1 MRRVH
6 QLRRLTAAL
15 AAFAAGAVLALLPAA
30 PASAGIHDKEW
41 FLDTLH
47 IDQAHRH
54 STGKGVTVAV
64 IDSGID
70 AGHPDLKGHV
80 RKGVDLTGY
89 SDKYGWGDD
98 TGHGTAMA
106 GIIAAQGGGDDHAY
120 GIAPGADIL
129 PVQVGSDPPIDRL
142 ARAIRWSVDHHAQV
156 INISISVNRLD
167 YAVLSAAVRYALDH
181 NVVVVAAAGN
191 LENSSVRIQLPA
203 KVAGVVAVTGTTRSG
218 SFWNQ
223 SSHSKPAG
231 LAAPAD
237 GITSTDSR
245 TRFKSGYSTGYGT
258 SASAAIVS
266 GVAALVRARY
276 PNLDAANLINRL
288 TATADDKG
296 PKGRDS
302 RYGYGIVDPVR
313 ALTATVAHV
322 DRNPVG
328 APSTAASHRPGTSA
342 QHPAGSTP
350 VGLVVGIV
358 LAAVAVA
365 ALIIVLLAVRARR
378 AGRTRA

>member
-1 MRRVH
+1 MHRVHRPRRVV
-6 QLRRLTAAL
+6 AAL
-15 AAFAAGAVLALLPAA
+15 GALATGTALALLPAA
-30 PASAGIHDKEW
+30 PASAGIHGQEW

-47 IDQAHRH
+47 IGQAHRY

-64 IDSGID
+64 VDSGID

-98 TGHGTAMA
+98 SGHGTAMA
-106 GIIAAQGGGDDHAY
+106 GIIAAQGGGEDHAY

-129 PVQVGSDPPIDRL
+129 PVQVGSDPPIERL
-142 ARAIRWSVDHHAQV
+142 ANAIRWSVDHHAQV
-156 INISISVNRLD
+156 INISMGINRRDYSVLT
-167 YAVLSAAVRYALDH
+167 AAVRYALDH
-181 NVVVVAAAGN
+181 NVVVIAAAGN
-191 LENSSVRIQLPA
+191 LHNSPVRIQLPA
-203 KVAGVVAVTGTTRSG
+203 KVPGVVAVTGTTRSG
-218 SFWNQ
+218 SFWDQ
-223 SSHSKPAG
+223 SSHSKPAA

-245 TRFKSGYSTGYGT
+245 TKFKTGYSTGYGT

-266 GVAALVRARY
+266 GVAALVRAKY
-276 PNLDAANLINRL
+276 PDLDAANLINRL

-313 ALTATVAHV
+313 ALTAKVPHV

-328 APSTAASHRPGTSA
+328 TPAAKSHRATRRASEPSET
-342 QHPAGSTP
+342 TP
-350 VGLVVGIV
+350 VGLYVGIV
-358 LAAVAVA
+358 VAMLVVVA
-365 ALIIVLLAVRARR
+365 LLTALLVVRGRRARR
-378 AGRTRA
+378 RRA